1 MKKVALLRGINV
13 GGKRKIK
20 MTHLVAA
27 MEKSCFS
34 QVKTYI
40 QSGNIVFNTTTT
52 KASNEYLSET
62 LKQLI
67 INEFGFEVPVLVFD
81 IKWLHESILN
91 IPFEVTDHSIKRLT
105 ICFLKTLPTKKDAE
119 AFNALTFNGDLF
131 HLQENYIFICY
142 KTKQSESK
150 LTVNLIEKKL
160 QVEATMR
167 NWKTVQKLLELG
179 G

>member
-1 MKKVALLRGINV
+1 MTKVALLRGINV
-13 GGKRKIK
+13 GGKRKVK
-20 MTHLVAA
+20 MALLVTA

-34 QVKTYI
+34 QVRNYI
-40 QSGNIVFNTTTT
+40 QSGNIVFNTTA
-52 KASNEYLSET
+52 KASNEDLSET

-67 INEFGFEVPVLVFD
+67 INQFGFEVPVLVFD
-81 IKWLHESILN
+81 IKWLRESILN
-91 IPFEVTDHSIKRLT
+91 NPFEVTDQSIKRLT
-105 ICFLKTLPTKKDAE
+105 ICFLKTLPTKKNVE

-131 HLQENYIFICY
+131 HLQENYIFISY

-160 QVEATMR
+160 HVEATMR
-167 NWKTVQKLLELG
+167 NWKTAQKLLELG

>member
-1 MKKVALLRGINV
+1 MTKVALLRGINV

-20 MTHLVAA
+20 MALLVAA

-40 QSGNIVFNTTTT
+40 QSGNIVFNIT
-52 KASNEYLSET
+52 KTANEDLSET

-81 IKWLHESILN
+81 IKWLRESIPN
-91 IPFEVTDHSIKRLT
+91 NPFEVTDHSIKRLT
-105 ICFLKTLPTKKDAE
+105 ICFLKTIPTKKNVA